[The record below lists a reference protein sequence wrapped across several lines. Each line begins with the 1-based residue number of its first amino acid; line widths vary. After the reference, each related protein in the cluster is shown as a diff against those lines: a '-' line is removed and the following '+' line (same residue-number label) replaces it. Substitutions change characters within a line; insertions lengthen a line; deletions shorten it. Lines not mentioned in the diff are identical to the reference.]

1 MHELYLHMLT
11 TARPIVYLITWSG
24 RQQHTTIKDAGHC
37 PAQASG
43 SVYTAK
49 NDFGYRS
56 LNNSTFCKCL
66 SKSENKKHRE
76 LSFSKTG
83 YFIPVLDN

>member
-1 MHELYLHMLT
+1 MD
-11 TARPIVYLITWSG
+11 I
-24 RQQHTTIKDAGHC
+24 
-37 PAQASG
+37 
-43 SVYTAK
+43 TAK

-83 YFIPVLDN
+83 YFIPVLNN

>member
-1 MHELYLHMLT
+1 MHLNRKYLSILT
-11 TARPIVYLITWSG
+11 L
-24 RQQHTTIKDAGHC
+24 C
-37 PAQASG
+37 

>member
-1 MHELYLHMLT
+1 MEAFIIAAWCL
-11 TARPIVYLITWSG
+11 IVWITS
-24 RQQHTTIKDAGHC
+24 
-37 PAQASG
+37 
-43 SVYTAK
+43 TAK

-66 SKSENKKHRE
+66 SNSENKKHRE